1 MNKQNQGIM
10 AANLSYSNLTEE
22 DCNSF
27 VWMCTNGIP
36 SGCEAVDNCLE
47 TARQSSQGETNN
59 SEVSEDKKEKK
70 EDKSKIKN
78 TLLYVGGAVVVVGC
92 VLLLIRKWVY

>member
-10 AANLSYSNLTEE
+10 AANLSYSSLTEE
-22 DCNSF
+22 DCNSLM
-27 VWMCTNGIP
+27 WMCTNGIP
-36 SGCEAVDNCLE
+36 SGCEAVDSCLE

-59 SEVSEDKKEKK
+59 SEVSEDKKEDKK
-70 EDKSKIKN
+70 EDKSKLKN

-92 VLLLIRKWVY
+92 VLLLTRK